1 MKIFEITSPTLD
13 MSNPVGFIRSMQ
25 KSLGMNDGTGGLS
38 LSNPKGKVTDTK
50 LDTTPDSIDSVSP
63 QADSSKDVKVV
74 VVGDSLAV
82 GTGSQLPGAIVKAKG
97 GSNSSAILDNAIS
110 DKTLKGADVAV
121 ISAGANDGAGKDGK
135 NPNSEK
141 TIANLKGIRDALGAK
156 KYVWILPYN
165 RSVAKDIM
173 SVAGSDEVID
183 LAKTTKPSKDGV
195 HPNSYTPVAKSA
207 VDKGAVVSEPATKD
221 PATNKS
227 APKGGTTDT
236 RTGKQRGAK
245 HFVKPE
251 EMKTYL
257 SSKGLD
263 KNSIAGLLANAKAE
277 SSFNSGAYITS
288 DAGQGQ
294 GGGLFGFHDP
304 KDGRGEFTN
313 MVNACGANWQSNWQ
327 GQLDY
332 ALQASRYPKTGFKS
346 PGDAAS
352 WFVTNYERPKYP
364 GKAIAARSADA
375 ANYA

>member
-1 MKIFEITSPTLD
+1 MKIFEITAPKLD
-13 MSNPVGFIRSMQ
+13 VNNPVAFIRDMQ
-25 KSLGMNDGTGGLS
+25 KSLGIDDGTGGLS
-38 LSNPKGKVTDTK
+38 IENPSGKVTDVKST
-50 LDTTPDSIDSVSP
+50 DSPDIAEPSNDN
-63 QADSSKDVKVV
+63 SSGGKVV

-82 GTGSQLPGAIVKAKG
+82 GTGSQMKSAIVDAKVG
-97 GSNSSAILDNAIS
+97 INSSTILEKVTSN
-110 DKTLKGADVAV
+110 KELKGADVAI

-135 NPNSEK
+135 NPNSAK
-141 TIANLKGIRDALGAK
+141 TVSNLKGIRDTLDAK
-156 KYVWILPYN
+156 KYIWILPYN
-165 RSVAKDIM
+165 RSVAKDIL
-173 SVAGSDEVID
+173 SVAGSDQVID
-183 LAKTTKPSKDGV
+183 LAKTVEAGKDGV
-195 HPNSYTPVAKSA
+195 HPSSYAPVARL
-207 VDKGAVVSEPATKD
+207 VMDKAGVKPKPSKVST
-221 PATNKS
+221 
-227 APKGGTTDT
+227 GGSTDT
-236 RTGKQRGAK
+236 STGKQRGSK

-251 EMKTYL
+251 DMKKYL

-263 KNSIAGLLANAKAE
+263 ANSIAGLLANAKAE

-332 ALQASRYPKTGFKS
+332 ALQASRYPKTGFKT

-375 ANYA
+375 NNYA

>member
-1 MKIFEITSPTLD
+1 

-38 LSNPKGKVTDTK
+38 LANPSGKVTDTK
-50 LDTTPDSIDSVSP
+50 LDTTPDNNEPSTNSIE
-63 QADSSKDVKVV
+63 DVKVV

-82 GTGSQLPGAIVKAKG
+82 GTGKQLPGAIVNAKVG
-97 GSNSSAILDNAIS
+97 INSSAVLDKATS

-135 NPNSEK
+135 NPDSAK

-173 SVAGSDEVID
+173 SVAGNDEVID

-207 VDKGAVVSEPATKD
+207 VDKGAVVTTPDAPNKKPA
-221 PATNKS
+221 PA
-227 APKGGTTDT
+227 GGNTDT

-251 EMKTYL
+251 DMKKYL

-263 KNSIAGLLANAKAE
+263 NNSIAGLLANAKAE

-327 GQLDY
+327 GQVDY

-375 ANYA
+375 SNYA